1 MDRHGGGVEVNSG
14 AQSRR
19 LKQQQRGSRSGGAA
33 MAVAGRT
40 GRMAP
45 PAPKFN
51 QDNAAAAAR
60 EKAAAA
66 EKQSAAFDIFGSAG
80 MF

>member
-1 MDRHGGGVEVNSG
+1 
-14 AQSRR
+14 
-19 LKQQQRGSRSGGAA
+19 